1 MARCGL
7 RLGHPAQLRSGR
19 TFDSVE
25 LKTDQRTPDAGR
37 LAIVR
42 CDFHAKSLAMLESA
56 VGAVGY
62 VIRKLNQVRES
73 GDTSQSRFEAIEIIE
88 AVILALVAVATAWSG
103 YQAAQ
108 WAGKRAENYAEA
120 SRLRVTAEGLA
131 TLAGQ
136 ERIYDSD
143 TFNSWLAAKLD
154 GKQKAAEFFERR
166 FRDEYRPA
174 FTAWSR
180 TDPFNNAQA
189 PPGPI
194 FMPEYHNAKHE
205 QFLGLNKKAA
215 EVADQGTKSGETGDQ
230 YVRITVLLATVL
242 LITAIGQRFY
252 FKTVRVVFMILAC
265 ALLCLPLLQLLMLPR
280 I

>member
-1 MARCGL
+1 
-7 RLGHPAQLRSGR
+7 
-19 TFDSVE
+19 
-25 LKTDQRTPDAGR
+25 
-37 LAIVR
+37 
-42 CDFHAKSLAMLESA
+42 MLES
-56 VGAVGY
+56 VGPLGY
-62 VIRKLNQVRES
+62 VIRKLTQVRENVS
-73 GDTSQSRFEAIEIIE
+73 SSQSRFEAIEIIE
-88 AVILALVAVATAWSG
+88 ALILALVAVATAWSG
-103 YQAAQ
+103 YQAAK
-108 WAGKRAENYAEA
+108 WAGTRAEQYAQA

-154 GKQKAAEFFERR
+154 DKEKAAEFFERR

-174 FTAWSR
+174 FTAWLS

-194 FMPEYHNAKHE
+194 FMPQYHNAKHE
-205 QFLGLNKKAA
+205 QFLGLNKQAA
-215 EVADQGTKSGETGDQ
+215 DVADQGTKSGETGDQ

-242 LITAIGQRFY
+242 LITAIGQRFH
-252 FKTVRVVFMILAC
+252 FKTVRVVFMILAFL
-265 ALLCLPLLQLLMLPR
+265 LLCLPLWQLLTLPR

>member
-1 MARCGL
+1 
-7 RLGHPAQLRSGR
+7 
-19 TFDSVE
+19 
-25 LKTDQRTPDAGR
+25 
-37 LAIVR
+37 
-42 CDFHAKSLAMLESA
+42 MLES
-56 VGAVGY
+56 VGPVGY
-62 VIRKLNQVRES
+62 VIRKLNQVRENVLP
-73 GDTSQSRFEAIEIIE
+73 SQSRFETIEIIE

-108 WAGKRAENYAEA
+108 WAGKRAEKYAEA

-154 GKQKAAEFFERR
+154 GKEEAASFFERR
-166 FRDEYRPA
+166 FRDEYRSA
-174 FTAWSR
+174 FTAWLA

-194 FMPEYHNAKHE
+194 FMPDYHNAKHE
-205 QFLGLNKKAA
+205 QFLGLCKQAA
-215 EVADQGTKSGETGDQ
+215 EVADQGVKSGETGDK

-242 LITAIGQRFY
+242 LITAIGQRFRV
-252 FKTVRVVFMILAC
+252 KAARVVFMILAC
-265 ALLCLPLLQLLMLPR
+265 LLLCLPVLQLVILPR

>member
-1 MARCGL
+1 
-7 RLGHPAQLRSGR
+7 
-19 TFDSVE
+19 
-25 LKTDQRTPDAGR
+25 
-37 LAIVR
+37 
-42 CDFHAKSLAMLESA
+42 
-56 VGAVGY
+56 
-62 VIRKLNQVRES
+62 VRENTS
-73 GDTSQSRFEAIEIIE
+73 PSQSRFEAIEIIE

-103 YQAAQ
+103 YQAAR
-108 WAGKRAENYAEA
+108 WAGMRAENYAEA

-131 TLAGQ
+131 TLSGQ

-143 TFNSWLAAKLD
+143 TFNSWLAAKLNR
-154 GKQKAAEFFERR
+154 QEEAAEFFERR

-174 FTAWSR
+174 FAAWLG
-180 TDPFNNAQA
+180 TDPFKNAQA

-205 QFLGLNKKAA
+205 QFLALNKKSA
-215 EVADQGTKSGETGDQ
+215 EVADRGTRSGETGDD

-242 LITAIGQRFY
+242 LITAIGQRFH

-265 ALLCLPLLQLLMLPR
+265 LLLSLPLLRLLMLPR

>member
-1 MARCGL
+1 
-7 RLGHPAQLRSGR
+7 
-19 TFDSVE
+19 
-25 LKTDQRTPDAGR
+25 
-37 LAIVR
+37 
-42 CDFHAKSLAMLESA
+42 MLESA

-62 VIRKLNQVRES
+62 VIRKLNQVRENDHS
-73 GDTSQSRFEAIEIIE
+73 PQSRFEAIEIIE

-103 YQAAQ
+103 YQAAK
-108 WAGKRAENYAEA
+108 WAGNRAEQYARA

-154 GKQKAAEFFERR
+154 GKEKAADFFERR

-174 FTAWSR
+174 FAVWLK
-180 TDPFNNAQA
+180 TDPFNNTQA
-189 PPGPI
+189 APGPI

-205 QFLGLNKKAA
+205 QFLDLSKHATG
-215 EVADQGTKSGETGDQ
+215 VTDQGTKSGETGDQ

-242 LITAIGQRFY
+242 LITAIGQRFRI
-252 FKTVRVVFMILAC
+252 KAARVVFMILAC
-265 ALLCLPLLQLLMLPR
+265 LLLCLPLWQLRILPR

>member
-1 MARCGL
+1 
-7 RLGHPAQLRSGR
+7 
-19 TFDSVE
+19 
-25 LKTDQRTPDAGR
+25 
-37 LAIVR
+37 
-42 CDFHAKSLAMLESA
+42 MLQSA

-73 GDTSQSRFEAIEIIE
+73 GDTSQARFEMIEIIE
-88 AVILALVAVATAWSG
+88 AFILALVAVATAWSG
-103 YQAAQ
+103 YQAAE
-108 WAGKRAENYAEA
+108 WAGKRAQQYAEA
-120 SRLRVTAEGLA
+120 TRLRVTAEGLA

-143 TFNSWLAAKLD
+143 TFDSWLAAKLD
-154 GKQKAAEFFERR
+154 GKEEAAGFFERR

-174 FTAWSR
+174 FAAWIG
-180 TDPFNNAQA
+180 TDPFKNAQA

-205 QFLGLNKKAA
+205 QFLGLNKQAA
-215 EVADQGTKSGETGDQ
+215 EIADRGTKSGETGDE

-242 LITAIGQRFY
+242 LITAIGQRFR
-252 FKTVRVVFMILAC
+252 FKTVRLIFMILAFL
-265 ALLCLPLLQLLMLPR
+265 LLCLPLLRLLLLPR

>member
-1 MARCGL
+1 
-7 RLGHPAQLRSGR
+7 
-19 TFDSVE
+19 
-25 LKTDQRTPDAGR
+25 
-37 LAIVR
+37 
-42 CDFHAKSLAMLESA
+42 MLESA

-62 VIRKLNQVRES
+62 VIRKLNQVRENDRS
-73 GDTSQSRFEAIEIIE
+73 SQSRFEIIEIIE

-108 WAGKRAENYAEA
+108 WAGKRAEQYAEA
-120 SRLRVTAEGLA
+120 SRLRVTAEGLS

-154 GKQKAAEFFERR
+154 GKEQAAGFFERR

-174 FTAWSR
+174 FAAWLG
-180 TDPFNNAQA
+180 TEPFKNAQA

-205 QFLGLNKKAA
+205 QFLALNKEAA
-215 EVADQGTKSGETGDQ
+215 DMAERGTKSGETGDQ

-242 LITAIGQRFY
+242 LITAIGQRFH
-252 FKTVRVVFMILAC
+252 FKKVRLVFMVLAWL
-265 ALLCLPLLQLLMLPR
+265 LLCLPLLQLLMLPR

>member
-1 MARCGL
+1 
-7 RLGHPAQLRSGR
+7 
-19 TFDSVE
+19 
-25 LKTDQRTPDAGR
+25 
-37 LAIVR
+37 
-42 CDFHAKSLAMLESA
+42 MLES

-62 VIRKLNQVRES
+62 VIRKLNQVRENVPS
-73 GDTSQSRFEAIEIIE
+73 SQSHFEAIEIIE

-103 YQAAQ
+103 YQAAR
-108 WAGKRAENYAEA
+108 WAGMRAENYAEA

-143 TFNSWLAAKLD
+143 TFNSWLAARLD
-154 GKQKAAEFFERR
+154 GKAEAVEFFERR

-174 FTAWSR
+174 FTAWLK

-194 FMPEYHNAKHE
+194 FMPDYHNAKHE
-205 QFLGLNKKAA
+205 QFLGLSKQAA
-215 EVADQGTKSGETGDQ
+215 VVADQGTKSGETGDQ

-242 LITAIGQRFY
+242 LITAIGQRFR
-252 FKTVRVVFMILAC
+252 FKTVRIFFMILAC
-265 ALLCLPLLQLLMLPR
+265 LLLFLPLWQLLMLPR

>member
-1 MARCGL
+1 
-7 RLGHPAQLRSGR
+7 
-19 TFDSVE
+19 
-25 LKTDQRTPDAGR
+25 
-37 LAIVR
+37 
-42 CDFHAKSLAMLESA
+42 MLES

-62 VIRKLNQVRES
+62 VIRKLNQVRENVS
-73 GDTSQSRFEAIEIIE
+73 SPQSRFEAIEIIE

-103 YQAAQ
+103 YQAAK
-108 WAGKRAENYAEA
+108 WAGNRAQQYANA

-154 GKQKAAEFFERR
+154 GKEKEAEFLERR
-166 FRDEYRPA
+166 FRGEYRQA
-174 FTAWSR
+174 FTAWLK

-189 PPGPI
+189 PAGPI
-194 FMPEYHNAKHE
+194 FMSEYHDAKHE
-205 QFLGLNKKAA
+205 RFLDLSKQAA
-215 EVADQGTKSGETGDQ
+215 DIADQGTKSGETGDQ

-242 LITAIGQRFY
+242 LITAIGQRF
-252 FKTVRVVFMILAC
+252 RVKAARIVFMILAC
-265 ALLCLPLLQLLMLPR
+265 LLLCLPIWQLLTLPR

>member
-1 MARCGL
+1 
-7 RLGHPAQLRSGR
+7 
-19 TFDSVE
+19 
-25 LKTDQRTPDAGR
+25 
-37 LAIVR
+37 
-42 CDFHAKSLAMLESA
+42 MLES

-62 VIRKLNQVRES
+62 VIRKLNQVRENVS
-73 GDTSQSRFEAIEIIE
+73 SSQSRFETIEIIE
-88 AVILALVAVATAWSG
+88 AAILALVAVATAWSG
-103 YQAAQ
+103 YQAAR
-108 WAGKRAENYAEA
+108 WAGMRAEQYAQA

-136 ERIYDSD
+136 ERIFDSD

-154 GKQKAAEFFERR
+154 GKVQAAEFFERR

-174 FTAWSR
+174 FTAWLR
-180 TDPFNNAQA
+180 TEPFNNAQA

-194 FMPEYHNAKHE
+194 FMPQYHNAKHE
-205 QFLGLNKKAA
+205 QFLGLNKQAV

-242 LITAIGQRFY
+242 LITAIGQRFH
-252 FKTVRVVFMILAC
+252 FRAVRVVFMILAC
-265 ALLCLPLLQLLMLPR
+265 LLLCLPLLQLLMLPR